1 MSKKQNGQPPKE
13 EKANLANL
21 SPAVSGEGGGM
32 PPDDSIH
39 SVAIDGLYES
49 WFLDYASYVIL
60 ERAVPRIEDGL
71 KPVQRRIMHALKEMD
86 DGRFNKVANVIGST
100 MQYHPHG
107 DASIGEAIVNIGQK
121 DLLIETQ
128 GNWGDVRTGDSAAA
142 PRYIEARLSK
152 FALDVVY
159 NPQTTE
165 WQLSYDG
172 RKKEPV
178 TLPVK
183 FPLLLAQGV
192 EGIAVGL
199 STKILPHNF
208 IELIKASIDILKGK
222 NPKIYPDFPTG
233 GIGDFADYNQGS
245 RGGKIK
251 VRARIDVTDKKTLT
265 IREIPFSTTTTSL
278 MESIVKAS
286 DKGQIKVKQ
295 VVDNTAAEIE
305 ILIHLQPGQSPEIAM
320 DALYAFTDCE
330 ISISPNACVVVDDKP
345 RFLSVNDIL
354 KVNTNQ
360 TVELLKRELEIR
372 RDELMEKILFSS
384 LEKIF
389 IENRIY
395 RRIEEAESWEAVLET
410 IDKGL
415 KPFKKQFYREITT
428 DDIVRLTEIR
438 IKRISKY
445 DSFKAD
451 EMLRDLEKE
460 LKQTHHHLKHLIDYA
475 ITYFQN
481 LLDKYGK
488 GRERRTEIKSFQS
501 VSATEVIANNQ
512 KLYVNRADG
521 FIGYGLKKDELIG
534 DCSDLDDVIVIRKD
548 GKLRVSRIQE
558 KVFMGKDIL
567 YVSIWRKG
575 DDRMVYNVIYS
586 DAKSGKAFAKR
597 FNLPGITRD
606 KEYDLTQGAPNSK
619 ILYVTGN
626 PNGEAEQVEVKL
638 SQASTARKKIYKYDF
653 TELEVKAR
661 TSKGNII
668 SKYPV
673 RKVDFLKAGA
683 STLSKLT
690 LWYDADAGR
699 LNKDQRGRKLGT
711 FDGDDQIIAFMR
723 NGSYKITNY
732 DLANRYESEKT
743 LHVEKFNPEK
753 LVSAVYIDGES
764 KQYMVKRFLIETSTL
779 DKEFGF
785 ISEGIGS
792 RLVLVTTSE
801 TPEIEVEVN
810 RKDKGKV
817 TKTVNLE
824 EIADVKGYKANG
836 TKLSQDK
843 VTKVALLQDPE
854 DSVTDD
860 GEAEGAGA
868 EVTESD
874 DDSQSPKKK
883 LEAGEPNSPEYPEQ
897 QSQQS
902 SHPESSGQQNN
913 PRSSQPE
920 AVEEDGQVNLFGE
933 AKPRS
938 QQQSQSQQAN
948 QQKRQPEQNQPSL
961 FGDPESSG
969 QQKQQSSQQKSQS
982 ESDAG
987 EEGASFQAGETIDLD
1002 L

>member
-1 MSKKQNGQPPKE
+1 MSKKQNGQSPNE
-13 EKANLANL
+13 ENENLENF
-21 SPAVSGEGGGM
+21 SPVGNGEGGGM

-60 ERAVPRIEDGL
+60 ERAVPRIEDGF

-152 FALDVVY
+152 FGLDVVY

-208 IELIKASIDILKGK
+208 NELIKASIDILKGK
-222 NPKIYPDFPTG
+222 NPKIYPDFLTG
-233 GIGDFADYNQGS
+233 GIGDFADYNQGA

-251 VRARIDVTDKKTLT
+251 VRARIEITDKKTLT
-265 IREIPFSTTTTSL
+265 IREIPYSTTTTSL

-286 DKGQIKVKQ
+286 EKGQIKIKQ
-295 VVDNTAAEIE
+295 VIDNTAAEIE
-305 ILIHLQPGQSPEIAM
+305 ILIHIQPGQTPEIVM
-320 DALYAFTDCE
+320 EALYAFTDCE

-345 RFLSVNDIL
+345 RFLSVNEIL

-360 TVELLKRELEIR
+360 TVDLLKRELEIR

-475 ITYFQN
+475 IAYFQN

-512 KLYVNRADG
+512 KLYVNRGDG
-521 FIGYGLKKDELIG
+521 FIGYNLKKDEYIA
-534 DCSDLDDVIVIRKD
+534 DCSELDDVIVIRKD

-567 YVSIWRKG
+567 YVNIWRKG

-586 DAKSGKAFAKR
+586 DGKSGKAFSKR

-606 KEYDLTQGAPNSK
+606 KEYDLTQGNPNSK

-638 SQASTARKKIYKYDF
+638 SQSSTARKKVYKYDF
-653 TELEVKAR
+653 TELEVKGR

-690 LWYDADAGR
+690 LYYDSDAGR

-723 NGSYKITNY
+723 NGSYKVTNY

-743 LHVEKFNPEK
+743 LHVEKFNPER
-753 LVSAVYIDGES
+753 LISAVYYDGDA

-779 DKEFGF
+779 DKEFTF
-785 ISEGIGS
+785 IPENENSK
-792 RLVLVTTSE
+792 LVVVTTSE

-824 EIADVKGYKANG
+824 EVADVKGYKAQG
-836 TKLSQDK
+836 TRLSDDK

-860 GEAEGAGA
+860 GDAAA

-874 DDSQSPKKK
+874 DDSQSPKK
-883 LEAGEPNSPEYPEQ
+883 NSNRVNSSKAVKASKQPSSKV
-897 QSQQS
+897 SQT
-902 SHPESSGQQNN
+902 SSGKQD
-913 PRSSQPE
+913 RKAKASSKAAKASKQVSKVSKASKKDKPSSK
-920 AVEEDGQVNLFGE
+920 AVR
-933 AKPRS
+933 AS
-938 QQQSQSQQAN
+938 QA
-948 QQKRQPEQNQPSL
+948 
-961 FGDPESSG
+961 SSG
-969 QQKQQSSQQKSQS
+969 KQSRKVSKASSK
-982 ESDAG
+982 AVK
-987 EEGASFQAGETIDLD
+987 ASKKVKAKVTPAKKAPPSRRAKR
-1002 L
+1002 